1 MAVTRD
7 DVARLAGVSPATVSY
22 VINNG
27 PRPVS
32 EETRAK
38 VLWAIEQLGYQPNVM
53 AQNLR
58 RQRTDTIGLVFTTIE
73 RHLTH
78 PYFVDL
84 LTSIGEECAR
94 HGFDL
99 LLSPCTDRSLEQTI
113 YERMVGGRRVAGV
126 IVTGIRHDD
135 ARIAY
140 LSAEEFPFVILGRPE
155 HNEDFPY
162 IDVDGARGVDEA
174 MQHLIDLGWRR
185 IAFIGLSAELICAD
199 DRLAG
204 YRKALER
211 NGLPYDPRLVTNMST
226 TEEAGHQAMAGFLAL
241 NEPPDAVLACSDE
254 LALGAMNA
262 AQEQGLVVGRDVGV
276 IGFDDI
282 PSAAYCRPPLTTI
295 RQPMYE
301 IGTRLCHMLI
311 QIIEG
316 EEPEER
322 QVILPPTLVVR
333 ESCGAHR
340 RQGPV

>member
-58 RQRTDTIGLVFTTIE
+58 RQRTNTIGLVFTTIE

-84 LTSIGEECAR
+84 LTSVGEECAR

-99 LLSPCTDRSLEQTI
+99 LLSTCTDRALEQSI
-113 YERMVGGRRVAGV
+113 YERLVGGRRVAGV
-126 IVTGIRHDD
+126 ILTGVRHND

-140 LSAEEFPFVILGRPE
+140 LSAEGFPFVVLGRPE
-155 HNEDFPY
+155 PDEDFPY
-162 IDVDGARGVDEA
+162 IDVDGAQGTDEA
-174 MQHLIDLGWRR
+174 VQHLIDLGWRR

-204 YRKALER
+204 YRRALER
-211 NGLPYDPRLVTNMST
+211 NGLPYDPRLVANMHT

-241 NEPPDAVLACSDE
+241 DEPPDAVLACSDE

-262 AQEQGLVVGRDVGV
+262 AQEQGLVVGQDVGV

-301 IGTRLCHMLI
+301 IGTRLCRMLI

-322 QVILPPTLVVR
+322 QVVLPPTLVVR
-333 ESCGAHR
+333 ESCGAR
-340 RQGPV
+340 RCSS